1 MLGHLVGHSWAAM
14 CVFVQMAANSP
25 SVQAVELLGVWS
37 DLCVELQPHSDSL
50 VESRRMG
57 SLRTSVSTAV
67 RVLSVPT
74 VPAFS
79 GRTEKGSA
87 MASLWELL
95 SHPWT
100 YPLHSLWLGFP
111 SLKWSAVGWE

>member
-1 MLGHLVGHSWAAM
+1 MYLGMRLLGHLVGHSWAAI
-14 CVFVQMAANSP
+14 CVLVQLAANSR
-25 SVQAVELLGVWS
+25 SVQAVELLGVSS

-67 RVLSVPT
+67 KVLSVPS

-79 GRTEKGSA
+79 GCTGKDSA

-95 SHPWT
+95 SHP
-100 YPLHSLWLGFP
+100 
-111 SLKWSAVGWE
+111 